1 MGRVTANVL
10 GESTVGVILT
20 DGDPQSNLDSSLF
33 GADFRYRNSRLPGGR
48 LLESQA
54 WVEQT
59 SNEGV
64 NGEDRAFGFG
74 VSMPNSTGW
83 RGTLNTRHVER
94 NFAPAVGFVD
104 RVGIRDYALDWGYR
118 LRFSD
123 RWLRSVYA
131 GFDGYRVE
139 ALDTGHVESQV
150 AGLRLT
156 FQNNTQ
162 DNFFMRLVANREVL
176 LEDFQIYA
184 ASDGSEIVVIPPGD
198 YRYNDF
204 RIGTQTGDQRNFAL
218 RASISGGEFYDGN
231 RLNTNLELTWRPSEH
246 YRFGINYEKNDIE
259 LPYGDFVVNLA
270 TLRADFI
277 FSSTLSW
284 VNLIQYDDVTENLGI
299 NSRLHWIPR
308 AGREGFIVFNHS
320 LSDAD
325 KDGSF
330 QSTSADAS
338 VKFSYTFRF

>member
-1 MGRVTANVL
+1 MIGHN
-10 GESTVGVILT
+10 
-20 DGDPQSNLDSSLF
+20 F
-33 GADFRYRNSRLPGGR
+33 GQVDDLSG
-48 LLESQA
+48 
-54 WVEQT
+54 
-59 SNEGV
+59 
-64 NGEDRAFGFG
+64 FGFNREEDLSLVLVAFKTCG
-74 VSMPNSTGW
+74 VRAIGFKAVINPAGALVQMLASLKGHYGLGLLS
-83 RGTLNTRHVER
+83 
-94 NFAPAVGFVD
+94 NFTHAPAALKIID

-118 LRFSD
+118 WRFSD
-123 RWLRSVYA
+123 RWLRSAYA

-139 ALDTGHVESQV
+139 ALDTGQVESQV

-176 LEDFQIYA
+176 LEDFQIYT
-184 ASDGSEIVVIPPGD
+184 ASDGSETVVIPPGD
-198 YRYNDF
+198 YKYNDF
-204 RIGTQTGDQRNFAL
+204 RVGTQTGDQRNFAL